1 LIQARFSSAGVTD
14 PGKVRAYNEDAFL
27 DAPQHR
33 LWVVAD
39 GMGGHSAGDYASRTI
54 VERLAKVPPAAQIA
68 DYVDAVEKE
77 LDAVNDDLQRY
88 ARQQHVALVGAT
100 IVLLI
105 AGPEYMVCGWAGDSR
120 AYRFHDGKLE
130 QLSRDHSALQEMMDS
145 GQFQVHPGES
155 APRSNAITRAVGGE
169 QKLFLDW
176 MVATW
181 TPGTQFLLCT
191 DGVTKELADHEI
203 EEALKQPR
211 DPKQA
216 AEGVVRAAIDRGGRD
231 NTTAL
236 LVRVD
241 A

>member
-1 LIQARFSSAGVTD
+1 MIHFSSAGLTD

-27 DAPQHR
+27 DAPQRR

-39 GMGGHSAGDYASRTI
+39 GMGGHAAGDYASRTI
-54 VERLAKVPPAAQIA
+54 VERLAKVPPAAHIA
-68 DYVDAVEKE
+68 EYVDAVEQE
-77 LDAVNDDLQRY
+77 LEAVNADLQRY
-88 ARQQHVALVGAT
+88 AKDHHVALVGAT

-120 AYRFHDGKLE
+120 AYRFHDGRLE

-145 GQFQVHPGES
+145 GQFVVRPGES

-169 QKLFLDW
+169 AKLFLEW

-181 TPGTQFLLCT
+181 TPGTEFLLCT
-191 DGVTKELADHEI
+191 DGVTKELSDPEI
-203 EEALKQPR
+203 EEQLNRAGDAKG
-211 DPKQA
+211 A
-216 AEGVVRAAIDRGGRD
+216 AESVVRSAIARGGRD

-236 LVRVD
+236 VVRVD
-241 A
+241 GAP